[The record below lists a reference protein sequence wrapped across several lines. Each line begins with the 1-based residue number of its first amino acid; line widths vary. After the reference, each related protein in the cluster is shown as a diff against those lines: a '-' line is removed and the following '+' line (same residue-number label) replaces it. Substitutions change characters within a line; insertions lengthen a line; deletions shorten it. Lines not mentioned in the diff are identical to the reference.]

1 MSKAHM
7 PPRADGPAGSR
18 VLSAGLVAVGAA
30 LSAAAVLMA
39 PHMDPVGKAT
49 FSALAVATLVGGL
62 VLARR
67 SWLFTGW
74 SWSGR
79 TWSELLTPGGPVRSP
94 FEWIRVGIATALGSI
109 LVLLVAVAIRAGVRW
124 LNDASV
130 AQLLIGS
137 DASFGQGIAGAA
149 GVLALLLALA
159 ALLLGVFAVVTL
171 AVGIIG
177 LGLRSGASSMSLR
190 DWVSMDKR
198 T

>member
-1 MSKAHM
+1 MSKEHR
-7 PPRADGPAGSR
+7 PPRADGPGSR
-18 VLSAGLVAVGAA
+18 ILSAGLVAVGAA
-30 LSAAAVLMA
+30 LSVAAVLVA
-39 PHMDPVGKAT
+39 PHMDPVGTAT

-62 VLARR
+62 VLAGR
-67 SWLFTGW
+67 SGLFTGW

-79 TWSELLTPGGPVRSP
+79 TWPELLTPGGPVRSP

-109 LVLLVAVAIRAGVRW
+109 LVLLIAVAILTGVGW

-130 AQLLIGS
+130 AQLLTAS

-149 GVLALLLALA
+149 GILALLLALA
-159 ALLLGVFAVVTL
+159 ALLLGVFTVVSL

-198 T
+198 G